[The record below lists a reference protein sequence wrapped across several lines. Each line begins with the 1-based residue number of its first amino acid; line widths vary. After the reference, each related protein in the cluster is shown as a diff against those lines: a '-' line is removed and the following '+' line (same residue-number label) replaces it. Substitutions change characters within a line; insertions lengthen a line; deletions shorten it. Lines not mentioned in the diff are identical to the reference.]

1 MYFIIIHSTNFD
13 DFLSVKR
20 VFDKDKKQV
29 DVVSL
34 YNIDILNSKNNKR
47 HIKKFNTYIQ
57 VK

>member
-1 MYFIIIHSTNFD
+1 MYFIIIYSTSFD
-13 DFLSVKR
+13 DLLSVCNF
-20 VFDKDKKQV
+20 FDKDKKQV

-47 HIKKFNTYIQ
+47 HIKKFNTDVQ